1 MLQTGITEVMSLQAW
16 RIVESLELVLNDH
29 MPADETVKGTGL
41 CTGSLQFIL

>member
-16 RIVESLELVLNDH
+16 RIVKSLELVLSDH
-29 MPADETVKGTGL
+29 MPADETVKGIGL